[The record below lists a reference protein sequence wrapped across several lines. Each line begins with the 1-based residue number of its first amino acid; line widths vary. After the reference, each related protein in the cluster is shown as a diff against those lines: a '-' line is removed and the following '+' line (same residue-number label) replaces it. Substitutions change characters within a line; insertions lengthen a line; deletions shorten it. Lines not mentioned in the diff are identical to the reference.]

1 MINWEQKIELVKSIN
16 NKDFAEIE
24 KFVDTNI
31 ENFDCQAWDMFA
43 LTTLTCDKYSKGF
56 FDKVKTH
63 YKKAY
68 ESGLLNNLSM
78 RSAIRLEMAFG
89 DEREVKDDQ

>member
-1 MINWEQKIELVKSIN
+1 MIDWEQKREMVNFIN
-16 NKDFAEIE
+16 NNNFAEIE
-24 KFVDTNI
+24 KFVDNYI

-43 LTTLTCDKYSKGF
+43 FTTFTRDKYSKGF
-56 FDKVKTH
+56 FDKVKAH

-68 ESGLLNNLSM
+68 DSGLLNDLSM

-89 DEREVKDDQ
+89 DEREVENE